1 MKEFGGRK
9 HSFILGWFRESSLET
24 TVYKLSF
31 KKKKL
36 KIKSKVLMS
45 GEEIEAD
52 CFSWLKCRSALR
64 YSYRILGTLLI
75 LDVFRQS
82 FQGKVVE

>member
-1 MKEFGGRK
+1 
-9 HSFILGWFRESSLET
+9 
-24 TVYKLSF
+24 
-31 KKKKL
+31 
-36 KIKSKVLMS
+36 MS